1 MEATDLVYSILGRYS
16 VIILGWVACL
26 DMLLLVTTNN
36 LVRLFRN
43 LREEFNFC
51 KLKQFV
57 KEQSQEWYYLIL
69 EYLRELNL
77 YSISFCTQL
86 VLLLCYLMH
95 MYKNQFFIPIRT
107 NVRVICI
114 KCKMCCFSLI
124 KLKLFIFIEIFQT
137 VRQQKCNRIYNGTV
151 HKQINFHIIE
161 KCLKILFLENN
172 LFALA
177 NRE

>member
-57 KEQSQEWYYLIL
+57 KEQS
-69 EYLRELNL
+69 
-77 YSISFCTQL
+77 
-86 VLLLCYLMH
+86 
-95 MYKNQFFIPIRT
+95 
-107 NVRVICI
+107 
-114 KCKMCCFSLI
+114 
-124 KLKLFIFIEIFQT
+124 
-137 VRQQKCNRIYNGTV
+137 
-151 HKQINFHIIE
+151 
-161 KCLKILFLENN
+161 
-172 LFALA
+172 
-177 NRE
+177 